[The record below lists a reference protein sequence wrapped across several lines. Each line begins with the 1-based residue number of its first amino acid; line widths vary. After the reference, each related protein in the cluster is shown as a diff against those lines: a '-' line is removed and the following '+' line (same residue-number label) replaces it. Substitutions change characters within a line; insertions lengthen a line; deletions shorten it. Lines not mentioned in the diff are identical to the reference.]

1 MKQLKTV
8 YIPTKVSEELP
19 ELLDGNMA
27 DHVFAIDKSG
37 YKFIA
42 KSISTDGGLKD
53 EHDYPS
59 YAQEWFKPTKI
70 YVFTPEELKQLLEK
84 YTDKIIRNV
93 KLNKPDRYGRTTSE
107 TYYGEDGDV
116 YVDTKSITSQLS
128 NFLKEIGYE

>member
-116 YVDTKSITSQLS
+116 YVDVESIKFQLPK
-128 NFLKEIGYE
+128 FLNEIL